1 MIKIDESKITFD
13 LMREIP
19 DNMRVEFNFKWR
31 SMDMGFTKQF
41 LKDWKALPRN
51 RAIKEF
57 LKEDYNE
64 IIVKDLFGRDIF
76 SIEIDEGVFGMITQ
90 YEGFWNIIYSEYN
103 GKILIFTG

>member
-1 MIKIDESKITFD
+1 MIKIDESKIIFD

-19 DNMRVEFNFKWR
+19 DNMRVKFNLKWR
-31 SMDMGFTKQF
+31 SMDKGHIKQF
-41 LKDWKALPRN
+41 LKDWRALPRN
-51 RAIKEF
+51 GTIKEF

-76 SIEIDEGVFGMITQ
+76 SIEIDESVYGMITQ

>member
-19 DNMRVEFNFKWR
+19 DNLRVIFNLKWR
-31 SMDMGFTKQF
+31 NMDMGYIKQF
-41 LKDWKALPRN
+41 LKDWKALPRI

-76 SIEIDEGVFGMITQ
+76 SIEIDGSVYGMITQ